1 MEITFP
7 AVETNLVTVDIM
19 MNLWSNYKE
28 VLHQTFPDLYIDRLW
43 ADWEGK
49 GTKLVAQTY
58 EHKHFLKS
66 REVEIWN
73 EKSSIYNNIIYPKTN
88 ASNIPTGI
96 LPCFGMD
103 LMGFSDKKV
112 IIVFDFQHP
121 VENYSFSV
129 EGLPVYEGDYRF
141 FEIGNHFSKNIYI
154 AKCTMSEVDEHL
166 EMFKTYLTK
175 YRDMIE
181 LEKPTGLDTSFYKD
195 FDTYMTKLD
204 PVSGYLKGKF
214 GGEKAESLVN
224 DFLFTYG

>member
-103 LMGFSDKKV
+103 LMGFSPKKV

-121 VENYSFSV
+121 TENYMFSHPA
-129 EGLPVYEGDYRF
+129 LPVATEDYRF
-141 FEIGNHFSKNIYI
+141 FEKGNHFSENIFVRYC
-154 AKCTMSEVDEHL
+154 KMEEVNAYL
-166 EMFKTYLTK
+166 SIFKEYLTK
-175 YRDMIE
+175 YKDMLE
-181 LEKPTGLDTSFYKD
+181 LEKPTGNDTSFYED
-195 FDTYMTKLD
+195 FDAYMTRLD
-204 PVSGYLKGKF
+204 PVSGFLTGKF
-214 GGEKAESLVN
+214 GKEKAESLVN
-224 DFLFTYG
+224 EFLFTYG